1 MYIYNFGHISVHVK
15 LCKTISPCVKED
27 ECKCFFFKNTCTYT
41 ILHTI
46 AYAILCLLLLLLNN
60 NYGSGI
66 GSTKKKK
73 KKGTKGKMVSMRKEK
88 GDR

>member
-1 MYIYNFGHISVHVK
+1 MSVSV
-15 LCKTISPCVKED
+15 
-27 ECKCFFFKNTCTYT
+27 FFYKNTCTYT

-46 AYAILCLLLLLLNN
+46 AYAILCLLLLLLINN

-73 KKGTKGKMVSMRKEK
+73 KKGTKGQMVSMRKEK